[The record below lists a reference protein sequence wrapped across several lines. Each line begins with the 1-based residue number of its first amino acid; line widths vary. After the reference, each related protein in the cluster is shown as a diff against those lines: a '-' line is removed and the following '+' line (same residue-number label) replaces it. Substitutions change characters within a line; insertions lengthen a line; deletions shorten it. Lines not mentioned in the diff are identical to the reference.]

1 MKTMSVRLSSS
12 KCMVHGLV
20 GALLMIGFSA
30 FADQDATSTAG
41 YSPQEKPALYNAFE
55 FALGFG
61 YAQGFGNVGD
71 NTPSLTDSGSG
82 GVSIEADFGWR
93 IDPNWLVGVYA
104 TGAWLSNGDRAG
116 NAENNWTTTAGIQGN
131 YHFLPGESI
140 DPWIGLG
147 AGWRGYFVRKG
158 AAGADVMH
166 GIDFVRLQVGVDF
179 PVANGLT
186 VAPFVGGTGTVFLTR
201 ELAQETSFSNIS
213 NPQVNLFF
221 NAGVMGRFDLF
232 GGKG

>member
-1 MKTMSVRLSSS
+1 
-12 KCMVHGLV
+12 
-20 GALLMIGFSA
+20 
-30 FADQDATSTAG
+30 
-41 YSPQEKPALYNAFE
+41 
-55 FALGFG
+55 
-61 YAQGFGNVGD
+61 
-71 NTPSLTDSGSG
+71 
-82 GVSIEADFGWR
+82 
-93 IDPNWLVGVYA
+93 
-104 TGAWLSNGDRAG
+104 
-116 NAENNWTTTAGIQGN
+116 
-131 YHFLPGESI
+131 
-140 DPWIGLG
+140 
-147 AGWRGYFVRKG
+147 
-158 AAGADVMH
+158 MH